1 MFTFSAPALVCIS
14 ASESRV
20 NGCTI
25 IVELPTA
32 IMAVLLK
39 PVDTI
44 VFCAT
49 SAPDRAG
56 TNTEEPA
63 RFNCTSPEN
72 SRIIPFSAQRYAEIT
87 PNITTAH
94 KTFFMPSSFSTT

>member
-1 MFTFSAPALVCIS
+1 MLTFSAPALVCIS

-20 NGCTI
+20 KGCTM

-49 SAPDRAG
+49 SVPDWAG
-56 TNTEEPA
+56 TNAEEPA
-63 RFNCTSPEN
+63 VFNCTSPEN
-72 SRIIPFSAQRYAEIT
+72 SRITPLSAKRDAEIT
-87 PNITTAH
+87 PNITAVQNI
-94 KTFFMPSSFSTT
+94 FFMPSSLMY